1 VPIIARDSVEAD
13 TLEDFQIPAKAL
25 LVIVPYV
32 THRNPEFWDN
42 PLAFDPAHFS
52 EEQVAARPRYAFYPF
67 GAGQRICIGN
77 HFAML
82 EAVLLL
88 AEIAQRYQLRLA
100 ARNNGDVKF
109 VGVVRP
115 ASPLEMTA
123 SAR

>member
-1 VPIIARDSVEAD
+1 M
-13 TLEDFQIPAKAL
+13 
-25 LVIVPYV
+25 VIVPYV

-52 EEQVAARPRYAFYPF
+52 EAQVAARPRYAFYPF

-88 AEIAQRYQLRLA
+88 A
-100 ARNNGDVKF
+100 ARNNGDVRF
-109 VGVVRP
+109 AGVVRP
-115 ASPLEMTA
+115 SSPIEMTA
-123 SAR
+123 VARG